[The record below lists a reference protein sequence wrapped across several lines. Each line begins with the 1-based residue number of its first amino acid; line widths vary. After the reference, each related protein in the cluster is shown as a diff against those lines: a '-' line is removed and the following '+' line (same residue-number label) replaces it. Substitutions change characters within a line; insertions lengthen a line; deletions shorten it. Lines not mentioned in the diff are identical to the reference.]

1 MNSLLV
7 YPYVKL
13 RVSCP
18 CGYRKAYRLARVAE
32 HYGAD
37 IALDTLLINLKTGR
51 CPLWGDNAT
60 YVRLRCSPHLHRY
73 RLGES
78 AGCAARGRPAQ
89 AGEMT
94 VLSWRA
100 IAMINSE

>member
-32 HYGAD
+32 RYGAD

-60 YVRLRCSPHLHRY
+60 YVRLRCSLTYTDIGSENPPDVPR
-73 RLGES
+73 
-78 AGCAARGRPAQ
+78 AADRPKL
-89 AGEMT
+89 
-94 VLSWRA
+94 VK
-100 IAMINSE
+100 

>member
-1 MNSLLV
+1 MHKPPTLLA

-37 IALDTLLINLKTGR
+37 IALDAVLSNLKLGR
-51 CPLWGDNAT
+51 CPRWGNNAT
-60 YVRLRCSPHLHRY
+60 FCELRCSLTFTDIGSDNPPDVPPLAVRP
-73 RLGES
+73 RL
-78 AGCAARGRPAQ
+78 
-89 AGEMT
+89 
-94 VLSWRA
+94 LK
-100 IAMINSE
+100 